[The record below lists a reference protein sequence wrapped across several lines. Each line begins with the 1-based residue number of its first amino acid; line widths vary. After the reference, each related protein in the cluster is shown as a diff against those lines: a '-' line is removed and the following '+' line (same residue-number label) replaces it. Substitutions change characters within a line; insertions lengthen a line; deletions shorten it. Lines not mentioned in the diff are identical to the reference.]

1 MLISSAFS
9 VEWVGGRAEVFVFV
23 FVIVFRLVFTT
34 HLIIS
39 LLSRMGGRAEVFV
52 FVFVIVFRLVFTTHL
67 VFAFSVEWVGELKFL
82 SLAFTKYL
90 IISLLSRMG
99 GWAQVADMELR
110 LWARLWLSLLRWNL
124 NKRFVDWF
132 VLVFLWLGLLRWN
145 LNKKLNLDL
154 LNYLCLTSNV
164 WIQL

>member
-1 MLISSAFS
+1 MQFT
-9 VEWVGGRAEVFVFV
+9 F
-23 FVIVFRLVFTT
+23 FRLVFTP
-34 HLIIS
+34 HLYVNIIS
-39 LLSRMGGRAEVFV
+39 LLSRMGGRAEVFVFVFV

-124 NKRFVDWF
+124 NKRFVDLF
-132 VLVFLWLGLLRWN
+132 VFVFLWLGLLRWN

>member
-9 VEWVGGRAEVFVFV
+9 VEWV
-23 FVIVFRLVFTT
+23 
-34 HLIIS
+34 
-39 LLSRMGGRAEVFV
+39 GGRAEVFV

-82 SLAFTKYL
+82 SLTFTKYL
-90 IISLLSRMG
+90 VVSLLSRMG

-124 NKRFVDWF
+124 KRNQILICRIISVWNRMFEF
-132 VLVFLWLGLLRWN
+132 NGNVLVLFLHPPSWLFCETRAW
-145 LNKKLNLDL
+145 KSW
-154 LNYLCLTSNV
+154 CCSPPWRENV
-164 WIQL
+164 